1 MRDLV
6 KIIILSL
13 YTLPAIL
20 IRVFNFRLINVNHK
34 RIGHLCCDVF
44 CLIQDSKINNLSFKY
59 ILLADKKTVANN
71 YVLNYIKQYVF
82 VIDNSFLCKFMF
94 PLTKHRLSLKD
105 VNEYSVDLNKGLF
118 IKYIRY
124 FENSKTP
131 FFKISD
137 EDISLG
143 KKKLKQLGIPENAWY
158 VCIHSRDSL
167 YSGGKEKDY
176 GQAFR
181 NLDINDYK
189 LAIQEIVSRG
199 GYCIRMGAKS
209 KNSIKI
215 DGLIDYANHELKS
228 EFMDVF
234 LSANS
239 KFYLCNSSGLY
250 CLGTLFGNVPA
261 ACTNVAPLG
270 ASLVWSKRELSIPKL
285 YSKNGKL
292 LRFKDVFNKSCA
304 NYRTDN
310 EFTESNIVLINN
322 SKQEIRDLVIE
333 MFQRIEDKNFKYSN
347 EDELLQI
354 RYKSLM
360 NSSNYSFGGTSRIGR
375 SFLKKYKY
383 LIN

>member
-82 VIDNSFLCKFMF
+82 VIDNSLLCKFMF

-310 EFTESNIVLINN
+310 EFTESNIELINN

-333 MFQRIEDKNFKYSN
+333 MFQRIDDKNFKYSN

-360 NSSNYSFGGTSRIGR
+360 NSSNYSFGGTSRVGR

>member
-310 EFTESNIVLINN
+310 EFTESNIELINN

-333 MFQRIEDKNFKYSN
+333 MFQRIDDKNFKYSN

-360 NSSNYSFGGTSRIGR
+360 NSSNYSFGGTSRVGR

>member
-13 YTLPAIL
+13 YTLPAFFL
-20 IRVFNFRLINVNHK
+20 RVFNFRIVNVNHK

-44 CLIQDSKINNLSFKY
+44 CLIQDSKINNLSYKF
-59 ILLADKKTVANN
+59 IVLADRKTVANN
-71 YVLNYIKQYVF
+71 YVLNYIKQYVY
-82 VIDNSFLCKFMF
+82 VIDNSFLCKLMF
-94 PLTKHRLSLKD
+94 PFTKHSLSLKD

-118 IKYIRY
+118 IKYIKS

-131 FFKISD
+131 FFKIKE

-143 KKKLKQLGIPENAWY
+143 KKKLRQLGIPKNAWY

-167 YSGGKEKDY
+167 YSGGEEKDY

-228 EFMDVF
+228 EFMDVY
-234 LSANS
+234 LSANC

-292 LRFKDVFNKSCA
+292 LHFKDVFNNSCA

-310 EFTESNIVLINN
+310 EFTDSKIELINN

-333 MFQRIEDKNFKYSN
+333 MFQILDDKNFKYSN

-354 RYKSLM
+354 RYKSFM
-360 NSSNYSFGGTSRIGR
+360 NSSNYSFGGSSRIGR
-375 SFLKKYKY
+375 SFLKKYEY
-383 LIN
+383 LLN